1 MFSKKILLPFA
12 AIALLLTG
20 CSSDDIEKDA
30 IPDLSQEALHAKA
43 KQYASLGDYSNA
55 VDYLAALDSRY
66 PFGELTDQVQLDMIY
81 VYYKSHKT
89 DMARAAIS
97 RYNRLNPNSMYADY
111 VLYMSGL
118 TYLQAHGTMIQDFLG
133 FDRAQKDPQNLYD
146 AYKNFNDLI
155 ETYPESP
162 YAKDAYYR
170 LIGVKDQ
177 IARREWAIA
186 SFYQAKGAL
195 ISAIRH
201 YQTIVYSFPDT
212 KYVKKALE
220 RMIENYEELG
230 LNVPAQNARKV
241 YENSKFDDNC
251 L

>member
-1 MFSKKILLPFA
+1 
-12 AIALLLTG
+12 
-20 CSSDDIEKDA
+20 
-30 IPDLSQEALHAKA
+30 
-43 KQYASLGDYSNA
+43 
-55 VDYLAALDSRY
+55 
-66 PFGELTDQVQLDMIY
+66 
-81 VYYKSHKT
+81 
-89 DMARAAIS
+89 
-97 RYNRLNPNSMYADY
+97 
-111 VLYMSGL
+111 MSGL